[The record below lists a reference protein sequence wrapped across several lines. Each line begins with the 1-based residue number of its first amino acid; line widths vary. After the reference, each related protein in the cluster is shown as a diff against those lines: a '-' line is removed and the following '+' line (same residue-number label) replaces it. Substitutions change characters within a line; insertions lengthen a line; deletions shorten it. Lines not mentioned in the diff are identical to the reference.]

1 MRTQTGTYRTYKDML
16 LALPKIG
23 KLQVVELSHKN
34 KWGAYYIKCQCDCG
48 NITTTDFSSLNKSK
62 VKSCGCL
69 QREAVKHT
77 GTKNKKYTINLDK
90 LIDND
95 ITAYIAG
102 IYAADGS
109 NEKSGI
115 SIGLQSTDKEVLE
128 KISDYFNYTGPL
140 YTMNR
145 SKNNEKDQVRL
156 TISDSL
162 FRKFFEKRGIVKNK
176 TLDYQVPDFYLHNPH
191 FWRGMLD
198 GDGCIFKYQKQYI
211 TYGLSLV
218 GTKHT
223 IDSFKKFCEFILG
236 KSVKVNPYKIKS
248 TIDIYSITFVGK
260 MYLPLLNAIYG
271 NIIANM
277 YITRKYNKYLEIINI
292 KSE

>member
-16 LALPKIG
+16 TALPKIG

-34 KWGAYYIKCQCDCG
+34 KWGAYYIKCQCECG
-48 NITTTDFSSLNKSK
+48 NTTTTDFSSLNKSK

-77 GTKNKKYTINLDK
+77 GTKNKKYTINVDK

-115 SIGLQSTDKEVLE
+115 SIGLQSIDKEVLE
-128 KISDYFNYTGPL
+128 KIRSYFDYTGPL
-140 YTMNR
+140 YMMKE
-145 SKNNEKDQVRL
+145 SIRL
-156 TISDSL
+156 TISDPK
-162 FRKFFEKRGIVKNK
+162 FRKFFEERGVVKNK
-176 TLDYQVPDFYLHNPH
+176 TLDYQVPDFYLYNPH

-198 GDGCIFKYQKQYI
+198 GDGCIFRYERRYT
-211 TYGLSLV
+211 TYGISLV

-236 KSVKVNPYKIKS
+236 KSIKVKPYKIKS
-248 TIDIYSITFVGK
+248 ATEVYSINFVGK
-260 MYLPLLNAIYG
+260 MYLLLLKAIYEKPV
-271 NIIANM
+271 ANM
-277 YITRKYNKYLEIINI
+277 YITRKYHKYLEILSN
-292 KSE
+292 

>member
-16 LALPKIG
+16 IALPKIG
-23 KLQVVELSHKN
+23 NLQVVELSHKN

-48 NITTTDFSSLNKSK
+48 NITNTSFSSLNKSK

-69 QREAVKHT
+69 QKEAVKHT
-77 GTKNKKYTINLDK
+77 GTKNKKYTIDVDK
-90 LIDND
+90 LVDND

-115 SIGLQSTDKEVLE
+115 SIGLQSTDKKILE
-128 KISDYFNYTGPL
+128 KISNYFNYTGPL
-140 YTMNR
+140 YTMKKPGIN
-145 SKNNEKDQVRL
+145 DQDHVRL
-156 TISDSL
+156 TISDHS
-162 FRKFFEKRGIVKNK
+162 FRKFFEARGIVKNK
-176 TLDYQVPDFYLHNPH
+176 TLDYQVPDLYLYNSH
-191 FWRGMLD
+191 FWRGMID
-198 GDGCIFKYQKQYI
+198 GDGCIFKYQKQYT
-211 TYGLSLV
+211 TYGVSLV

-223 IDSFKKFCEFILG
+223 IDSFKKYCEFILG
-236 KSVKVNPYKIKS
+236 KSVKVKPYKIKS
-248 TIDIYSITFVGK
+248 TIDVYSINFVGK

-277 YITRKYNKYLEIINI
+277 HITRKYNKYLEIINL
-292 KSE
+292 

>member
-16 LALPKIG
+16 TALPKIG
-23 KLQVVELSHKN
+23 NLQVVELSHKN

-69 QREAVKHT
+69 QKEAVKHT
-77 GTKNKKYTINLDK
+77 GTKNKKYTIDVDK
-90 LIDND
+90 LVDND

-115 SIGLQSTDKEVLE
+115 SIGLQSTDKEILE
-128 KISDYFNYTGPL
+128 KISSYFNYTGPL
-140 YTMNR
+140 YIMKE
-145 SKNNEKDQVRL
+145 SVRL
-156 TISDSL
+156 TISDL
-162 FRKFFEKRGIVKNK
+162 AFRKYFEARGIVKNK
-176 TLDYQVPDFYLHNPH
+176 TLDYQVPDLYLHNPH
-191 FWRGMLD
+191 FWRGMID
-198 GDGCIFKYQKQYI
+198 GDGCIFKYEKQYT

-223 IDSFKKFCEFILG
+223 IDTFKKYCEFVLG
-236 KSVKVNPYKIKS
+236 KSVKVKPYKIKS
-248 TIDIYSITFVGK
+248 TINVYSINFVGK

-277 YITRKYNKYLEIINI
+277 YITRKYNKYLEIINL
-292 KSE
+292 

>member
-16 LALPKIG
+16 TALPKIG

-62 VKSCGCL
+62 VQSCGCL
-69 QREAVKHT
+69 QKEAVKHT
-77 GTKNKKYTINLDK
+77 GTKNKKYTVDANK
-90 LIDND
+90 LVDNE

-115 SIGLQSTDKEVLE
+115 SLGLQSTDEEILK
-128 KISDYFNYTGPL
+128 KISSYFNYTGPL
-140 YTMNR
+140 YIMKG
-145 SKNNEKDQVRL
+145 SVRL
-156 TISDSL
+156 TISDSA
-162 FRKFFEKRGIVKNK
+162 FRKYFEARGIVKNK
-176 TLDYQVPDFYLHNPH
+176 TLDYQVPDCYLYNSH
-191 FWRGMLD
+191 FWRGMID

-211 TYGLSLV
+211 TYGVSLV

-223 IDSFKKFCEFILG
+223 IDSFKKYCEFILG
-236 KSVKVNPYKIKS
+236 KSVKVKPYKIKS
-248 TIDIYSITFVGK
+248 TIDVYSINFVGK
-260 MYLPLLNAIYG
+260 MYLPLLNALYKDLKDH
-271 NIIANM
+271 M
-277 YITRKYNKYLEIINI
+277 YITRKYNKYLEIT
-292 KSE
+292 K

>member
-34 KWGAYYIKCQCDCG
+34 KWGAYYIKCQCECG
-48 NITTTDFSSLNKSK
+48 NTTTTDFSSLNKSK

-77 GTKNKKYTINLDK
+77 GVKNKKYTVDVDK
-90 LIDND
+90 LVDNE

-102 IYAADGS
+102 LYAADGS
-109 NEKSGI
+109 NEKSAI
-115 SIGLQSTDKEVLE
+115 SIGLQTADKEILE
-128 KISDYFNYTGPL
+128 KISNYFNYTGPL
-140 YTMNR
+140 YIMKE
-145 SKNNEKDQVRL
+145 SVRL
-156 TISDSL
+156 TISDL
-162 FRKFFEKRGIVKNK
+162 AFRKYFEARGIVKNK
-176 TLDYQVPDFYLHNPH
+176 TLDYQVPSFYLHNPH

-198 GDGCIFKYQKQYI
+198 GDGCIFKYERKYTI
-211 TYGLSLV
+211 YGISLV

-236 KSVKVNPYKIKS
+236 KSVKVKPYKIKS
-248 TIDIYSITFVGK
+248 STEVYSINFVGK
-260 MYLPLLNAIYG
+260 MYLPLLKAMYENP
-271 NIIANM
+271 IANM